1 MKKVCKFL
9 KADINDDL
17 IDQIVDKCHID
28 KMRHAVKDNDTVKTF
43 LVDGKPLMYR
53 KGNNC
58 SIPTKKFWWEM
69 ICSTTTNTDK
79 NKHLFI
85 FVIWLLQNKESISFY
100 FQAAV
105 MIFINVRVLRTT
117 NS

>member
-28 KMRHAVKDNDTVKTF
+28 KMRHAVKDNDTANTF

-53 KGNNC
+53 KGNC
-58 SIPTKKFWWEM
+58 SVPGEM

-79 NKHLFI
+79 NKHMFI
-85 FVIWLLQNKESISFY
+85 FVICLLQSKGSISFY

-105 MIFINVRVLRTT
+105 MIFIDVRVLRTT
-117 NS
+117 KS